1 MTTTALSPHTLAPR
15 AALRD
20 GPALRVRRATPAD
33 VDALAA
39 LNREAYPDL
48 VEEGVVFDAKQI
60 ALHQARFPEGQLVLE
75 LEEPARDLPAGALV
89 GALATLALPS
99 AHVLG
104 PHTWY
109 EATADGTFDTH
120 DPGGDALYLADV
132 YVGRAAWGLGLG
144 PAAYRALF
152 DLCRAGGFARVV
164 AGGRLYSYFAYRDRL
179 TPEQYVLDVTH
190 GRIRDR
196 VLGGQL
202 RAGFEVL
209 GILPGY
215 LQDARSCDYATL
227 LEWARRA

>member
-1 MTTTALSPHTLAPR
+1 MTTTTVSPLTHGPR
-15 AALRD
+15 AELRPR
-20 GPALRVRRATPAD
+20 PALRVRVATAAD

-48 VEEGVVFDAKQI
+48 VEEGVVFDARQI

-75 LEEPARDLPAGALV
+75 LDEPARDMAAGTLV

-99 AHVLG
+99 ARVLR

-109 EATADGTFDTH
+109 EATGDGTFDTH
-120 DPGGDALYLADV
+120 DPAGDALYLADV

-152 DLCRAGGFARVV
+152 DLCRGGGFARVV

-179 TPEQYVLDVTH
+179 TPEQYVLNVTD

-202 RAGFEVL
+202 RAGFKVL

-215 LQDARSCDYATL
+215 LQDARSGDYATL